1 MIIALLVWN
10 FAKRAV
16 QCRSMQITAWKLSK
30 YGVFCGP
37 YSSVFSPNTGRYGP
51 EITYLDTFHAVNVFW
66 KPFSA
71 YFCPKNSIERFSWVS
86 GALLVLYLNLFYFLC
101 KMESIWITHLVHT
114 QIFLKNQHFLPLDT
128 RTLVLGLCAYQRGKE
143 CYFFGTF
150 CLLSKWMIPWHL

>member
-30 YGVFCGP
+30 YGVFSGP
-37 YSSVFSPNTGRYGP
+37 YSSVFSPNTGKYGP

-86 GALLVLYLNLFYFLC
+86 GALLVLYLNLMQNGINMDHSFSTYANFFEKPTFLTP
-101 KMESIWITHLVHT
+101 WYAHT
-114 QIFLKNQHFLPLDT
+114 FVGVVCVST
-128 RTLVLGLCAYQRGKE
+128 G
-143 CYFFGTF
+143 
-150 CLLSKWMIPWHL
+150 